1 MLTVTSVFAQRP
13 YWCVTPGTKLDYTV
27 YDAKGAVTGTSSI
40 TVVTADGSG
49 ENYDITMQAETP
61 GIAPFTVS
69 ATISDGRVVTG
80 MGETGIEIDG
90 SVLFVPLRMAVGMEL
105 DCGTITVN
113 TGGITTTQTITD
125 NRVVDREEISTA
137 AGTFKCY
144 VVQQKYSAKVMGIKV
159 NGSQKTWYARG
170 IGQVKLETYD
180 SKGKLL
186 QIQLLTGISN
196 R

>member
-90 SVLFVPLRMAVGMEL
+90 SVPFVPLRMAVGMEL